1 MKKILLSMFI
11 GIGVLS
17 GIFFLLTR
25 GNTQSES
32 SKSDQ
37 SGLEVGMR
45 PPTFKVETIE
55 GRQISLE
62 DLKGKPV
69 ILQSYAFYCPSCLLE
84 SANLSEAALPY
95 KDKITIV
102 SFTFDPSEIKEATE
116 EFEKATKGFGGE
128 GAFWDFVLLSQSD
141 NVVFNYKMAGP
152 DHTYIINKEGKISY
166 KDKGITD
173 TETFQRE
180 IQKVI

>member
-1 MKKILLSMFI
+1 MFI

-32 SKSDQ
+32 SKSNQ

-69 ILQSYAFYCPSCLLE
+69 ILQSYAFYCPSCILE
-84 SANLSEAALPY
+84 SANLSEAALSF
-95 KDKITIV
+95 KDKITII
-102 SFTFDPSEIKEATE
+102 SFTFDPSETKEATE
-116 EFEKATKGFGGE
+116 EFKKATKGFGGE
-128 GAFWDFVLLSQSD
+128 GAFWNFVLLSQSD

-152 DHTYIINKEGKISY
+152 DHTYIIGKDGRIFY
-166 KDKGITD
+166 KDRGVTS

-180 IQKVI
+180 IESVI